1 MLMVILLAGLLSR
14 NAVVAAAAAI
24 LLLLH
29 LGDAKGL
36 LHWVTRHGL
45 TLGYLFLL
53 LAVLAPLLEAPLT
66 RKDLLQVVLG
76 PASLV
81 ALLASALGSWLAY
94 HGVRFMD
101 RQPQILLALVLG
113 TVVGT
118 VVLRG
123 VPTGPLIA
131 AGFTALLLELIY

>member
-1 MLMVILLAGLLSR
+1 MLLILAVGLLAR
-14 NAVVAAAAAI
+14 NVVVAAAAAI
-24 LLLLH
+24 LLLLYA
-29 LGDAKGL
+29 GEAQGL
-36 LHWVTRHGL
+36 LHWTTRHGL
-45 TLGYLFLL
+45 TLGYMFLL

-66 RKDLLQVVLG
+66 HQDLLQVLTG

-118 VVLRG
+118 VVLKG